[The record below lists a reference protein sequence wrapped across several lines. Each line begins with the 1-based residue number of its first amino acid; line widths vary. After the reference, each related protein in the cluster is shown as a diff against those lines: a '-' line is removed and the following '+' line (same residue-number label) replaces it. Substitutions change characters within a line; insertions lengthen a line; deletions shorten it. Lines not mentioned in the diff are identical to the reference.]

1 MKKRKIA
8 AAFLAISM
16 IIGQISPMAAIAGE
30 QAAAVN
36 DTYSLESYD
45 ESEKTAVEQ
54 LETDDETDTVTE
66 SSVLTETIET
76 EVAIGLDEA
85 SELSEVESESETET
99 TERPAPGTQVQYND
113 QIIFTVNDDGE
124 TCRVQCTDRYA
135 IEGTVEIPSELDGF
149 TVTEIADQ
157 GFYEC
162 NSVDEI
168 ILPDTLKTIGEEAF
182 QYCRNLPIILIPDSV
197 ESIGDR
203 AFEGCEMLTILFQSD
218 EVPENQLH
226 WKGSDAEIVTNV
238 SEIGETEDG
247 KFHYYI
253 TKDDLAGVYQYNGDE
268 EDVIIPDKIEG
279 VTVRRL
285 NGGTFKENK
294 ALKKITIPDLVTFI
308 GSNAFY
314 GCSSLEEAILP
325 KNLISIGYMA
335 FYRCEKLNHVVLP
348 ETVESI
354 DTYAFRECSSLTSIV
369 VPNKITELSGGTF
382 DGCTSLKDVTL
393 PDNLVELDSYEFM
406 DCTSLEEVKLPE
418 SLEKIGYYTFSGCTG
433 LKSIIIPASV
443 NTCWESFKDCSNL
456 KLVQIES
463 PAIAKDI
470 STQNACGYIS
480 KYADTIVFPESIEE
494 IGSHI
499 LSNYTEIFTF
509 TKDEVNYKAY
519 SNHTHVW
526 QEQSN
531 SGSTDCEQ
539 KISVDYICELC
550 GLNKTELRKGHDFGE
565 WVVTKEATC
574 TETGEKTRTCT
585 RCDYSETEV
594 IPMRDHDFQNG
605 ICTVCGQKEK
615 KTGKF
620 DNLSWTICDGVL
632 TISGEGEMQNFTYDT
647 RMDSPW
653 YDDRDQIDKIC
664 IEEGVTTIGDYAFY
678 NFYHSLGK
686 RLQVELPES
695 LTSIGQGAFSN
706 CNRLWEVLIPKNV
719 SKIGE
724 QAFSNCDRATVLYKG
739 NVLPSDLDIEWSWP
753 HSMEMITNV
762 TDVGETED
770 GRFLYYLTGDGY
782 AGVYKYLNYEE
793 NVVIPEEIENL
804 PVKKIGTAAF
814 MSKPLVANV
823 TIPNT
828 VVSIAN
834 NAFYECR
841 YLIKVSLPEEL
852 VDIGEY
858 AFYRCEKLSDIS
870 LPEKLENIGENAF
883 CDCAAITSVVIP
895 NGVTRLQTAVFDGC
909 TSLRDVTL
917 PDYLVKMDYYV
928 FIRCSSLEE
937 ITLPDSLKY
946 MGFHSFADTGL
957 KSIKIPKNVQ
967 TCDDVFNG
975 CSKLSLIEVDS
986 PYIAQNIVEE
996 GTSKVVLAED
1006 LCENTSTLVFP
1017 KSIEE
1022 ISSYILDNYKTVT
1035 EFTNDDVEYVAYS
1048 DHDHEWQEKTQLGYV
1063 ECQQDGNIVYTCT
1076 ECGLDK
1082 TEWVQAHDIGEWT
1095 VDKEASCTENGE
1107 KSRKCSRCDYREV
1120 EVIPALG
1127 HNYVEGICSNC
1138 GKAEGISGTCG
1149 ANLVWTLDDDGF
1161 LMISGEGKMDNYTSI
1176 KSVPWYAYI
1185 GQIKKITI
1193 EKGVTSIGNFAF
1205 YGLTGIKEI
1214 VLPKGME
1221 VIGNYAFKGCTSLD
1235 TAELPKNL
1243 WKIGESA
1250 FYGCTALKEMNM
1262 PDTIT
1267 VMGAYAFKNCANMEF
1282 LHISKNLVGLNES
1295 AFYGCQSLTDIVIPE
1310 GIKRIDGYV
1319 FKKCSG
1325 VTNVELPSTLV
1336 KLGDSA
1342 FYGCTAMK
1350 NVIIPDGVTSIGGYT
1365 FKNCTALEEVTLPEK
1380 LTTIGEAALYGCTN
1394 LKKMVIPDTVT
1405 RVNSYA
1411 FKNCTSLKDVKLSD
1425 AMTKISESC
1434 FYGCTSLEKLVLPD
1448 SITGIDAYA
1457 FRKCSGIKD
1466 VKFSEELTKIG
1477 ESAFYGCEGLTS
1489 ITVPE
1494 KVTAIDGYAFKSCTG
1509 VTEITLP
1516 ESLETMGES
1525 AFYGCSKIS
1534 SIVIP
1539 ENVATIGGYAFSSCS
1554 GLKEVSF
1561 AGAAPAIGGYAFSR
1575 VTADAYYPADNDTW
1589 TGDKLQNYGG
1599 KLNWIKH

>member
-895 NGVTRLQTAVFDGC
+895 NGVIKC
-909 TSLRDVTL
+909 TL
-917 PDYLVKMDYYV
+917 
-928 FIRCSSLEE
+928 
-937 ITLPDSLKY
+937 
-946 MGFHSFADTGL
+946 
-957 KSIKIPKNVQ
+957 
-967 TCDDVFNG
+967 
-975 CSKLSLIEVDS
+975 
-986 PYIAQNIVEE
+986 
-996 GTSKVVLAED
+996 
-1006 LCENTSTLVFP
+1006 
-1017 KSIEE
+1017 
-1022 ISSYILDNYKTVT
+1022 
-1035 EFTNDDVEYVAYS
+1035 
-1048 DHDHEWQEKTQLGYV
+1048 
-1063 ECQQDGNIVYTCT
+1063 
-1076 ECGLDK
+1076 
-1082 TEWVQAHDIGEWT
+1082 
-1095 VDKEASCTENGE
+1095 
-1107 KSRKCSRCDYREV
+1107 
-1120 EVIPALG
+1120 
-1127 HNYVEGICSNC
+1127 
-1138 GKAEGISGTCG
+1138 
-1149 ANLVWTLDDDGF
+1149 
-1161 LMISGEGKMDNYTSI
+1161 
-1176 KSVPWYAYI
+1176 
-1185 GQIKKITI
+1185 
-1193 EKGVTSIGNFAF
+1193 
-1205 YGLTGIKEI
+1205 
-1214 VLPKGME
+1214 
-1221 VIGNYAFKGCTSLD
+1221 
-1235 TAELPKNL
+1235 
-1243 WKIGESA
+1243 
-1250 FYGCTALKEMNM
+1250 
-1262 PDTIT
+1262 
-1267 VMGAYAFKNCANMEF
+1267 
-1282 LHISKNLVGLNES
+1282 
-1295 AFYGCQSLTDIVIPE
+1295 
-1310 GIKRIDGYV
+1310 
-1319 FKKCSG
+1319 
-1325 VTNVELPSTLV
+1325 
-1336 KLGDSA
+1336 
-1342 FYGCTAMK
+1342 
-1350 NVIIPDGVTSIGGYT
+1350 
-1365 FKNCTALEEVTLPEK
+1365 
-1380 LTTIGEAALYGCTN
+1380 
-1394 LKKMVIPDTVT
+1394 
-1405 RVNSYA
+1405 
-1411 FKNCTSLKDVKLSD
+1411 
-1425 AMTKISESC
+1425 
-1434 FYGCTSLEKLVLPD
+1434 
-1448 SITGIDAYA
+1448 
-1457 FRKCSGIKD
+1457 
-1466 VKFSEELTKIG
+1466 
-1477 ESAFYGCEGLTS
+1477 
-1489 ITVPE
+1489 
-1494 KVTAIDGYAFKSCTG
+1494 
-1509 VTEITLP
+1509 
-1516 ESLETMGES
+1516 
-1525 AFYGCSKIS
+1525 
-1534 SIVIP
+1534 
-1539 ENVATIGGYAFSSCS
+1539 
-1554 GLKEVSF
+1554 
-1561 AGAAPAIGGYAFSR
+1561 
-1575 VTADAYYPADNDTW
+1575 
-1589 TGDKLQNYGG
+1589 
-1599 KLNWIKH
+1599 